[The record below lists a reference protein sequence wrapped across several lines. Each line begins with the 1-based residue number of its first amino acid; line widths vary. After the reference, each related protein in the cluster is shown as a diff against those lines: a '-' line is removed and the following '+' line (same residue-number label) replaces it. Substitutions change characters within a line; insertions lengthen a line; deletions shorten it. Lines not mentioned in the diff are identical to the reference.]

1 MESYCFNENVS
12 VKNIKQSRLIF
23 LSNCAVCGKKN
34 QDSFKFKNSVLFT
47 NFSYV
52 WNDYLKM
59 NKTVNKFLLDEDK
72 IMPKLHL
79 RKPGFN
85 YSSFASFTEHR
96 ERIQKFE
103 ETYDLKH
110 TC

>member
-1 MESYCFNENVS
+1 MESYCFNENFS

-52 WNDYLKM
+52 
-59 NKTVNKFLLDEDK
+59 
-72 IMPKLHL
+72 
-79 RKPGFN
+79 
-85 YSSFASFTEHR
+85 
-96 ERIQKFE
+96 
-103 ETYDLKH
+103 
-110 TC
+110 